1 MLLSVASVFQFA
13 YKFLLPIYYP
23 PIVHQ
28 LSKYCPPVICA
39 MNVLRKILMRPCFSQ
54 CTYYTQWYQ
63 CLCYRTVALHFDATS
78 SVKTQASNAT
88 FTVRISFIF
97 SRSTLRNHFQFLVCF
112 SKHKMKIK
120 NFPFS
125 SRVTRCWKKFL
136 ISSRKTRFS
145 CIFLIVFF
153 CQWFRNSLKCI
164 DPFNTFRC
172 PWLYE
177 IHSEAFNT
185 HEFSYIP
192 PHT

>member
-1 MLLSVASVFQFA
+1 MCTLESWSHLVTFPHSVTKTGLFRYIQQLPRYVGLSRQQH
-13 YKFLLPIYYP
+13 KNLD
-23 PIVHQ
+23 VHQ
-28 LSKYCPPVICA
+28 SESDENSRSREFPFLGIP
-39 MNVLRKILMRPCFSQ
+39 
-54 CTYYTQWYQ
+54 
-63 CLCYRTVALHFDATS
+63 
-78 SVKTQASNAT
+78 
-88 FTVRISFIF
+88 VRINLIF

-185 HEFSYIP
+185 HKFSYIP